1 MRRLSAT
8 LILLCLLFISACAPE
23 AQAPVSDNSDAFSGF
38 VTDEI
43 IEGGTAL
50 ENVNARAATFDTS
63 GDETK
68 LTLDFITGS
77 RMSGGTDEGVIS
89 GVPTYTVKLT
99 GAPYRLVI
107 EFDSLAYWDYY
118 RQMDI
123 SAAPIILGSF
133 RHTVSE
139 GSAMAIYFQLANDAA
154 FKVEEAP
161 AKLIITL
168 KSKPS
173 PVSATPTEPEATPNT
188 LDLTESLLAPEGSG
202 YFVVA
207 NAYRDYCSGTLSRE
221 IDLKPTLANDMNTVL
236 LISKPFSSQADAEEF
251 RQSLLALNESAVPS
265 SWRIELIHFGE
276 LPRYDEKMEYT
287 AAYDEQCAR
296 RSGEITTLDVLI
308 PDGLFLTDTPK
319 KGGYL
324 YSRRLLSGIG
334 SDAYSYEQLYVLEE
348 NGYAHPLLSFEFEV
362 IATAE
367 YSPDGRRL
375 AVLERASEST
385 HLYVFDTDTSELMVD
400 LSDMG
405 FGDSISAFTWDSLGS
420 SIYAIGGTSEIQIH
434 QYDFNVPIESKRHSI
449 VDKKGADESYIA
461 FLNGEVYF
469 AQTELES
476 GANIY
481 TVKPEGGIR
490 KPFHEGGAFEIA
502 ANGKYVAIAEYG
514 SDFAS
519 DGTAAASPSFYVL
532 NIESGEET
540 LVTSDFSVY
549 NFLWAKNSDKLYY
562 IENRLTGNTTEGA
575 AGGEDSPD
583 AAPQA
588 AEADPYPYTLW
599 EYDMLSGEKTAVIDL
614 PNASFAVSDVRD
626 ELLLLYYDPATFGEV
641 VRATYKIK

>member
-1 MRRLSAT
+1 MRRVFAT
-8 LILLCLLFISACAPE
+8 SILLCLIFTFGCAPE
-23 AQAPVSDNSDAFSGF
+23 AQAPVSDDGAAFSGF
-38 VTDEI
+38 VTDEVI
-43 IEGGTAL
+43 SGGTTL
-50 ENVNARAATFDTS
+50 ENVNARSAAFEVA

-89 GVPTYTVKLT
+89 GVPAYTVKLI
-99 GAPYRLVI
+99 GAPYRLVV
-107 EFDSLAYWDYY
+107 EFESLAYWDYY
-118 RQMDI
+118 RQLDL
-123 SAAPIILGSF
+123 SVAPIILGSF

-139 GSAMAIYFQLANDAA
+139 GSAMAIYFQLANDVA

-173 PVSATPTEPEATPNT
+173 PVPATLTEPNETPDT

-207 NAYRDYCSGTLSRE
+207 NAYRDYCGGALSQT
-221 IDLKPTLANDMNTVL
+221 DLKPTLASDMSTVL
-236 LISKPFSSQADAEEF
+236 LISKAFSSEADAEDY
-251 RQSLLALNESAVPS
+251 RQSMLALNESAVPS
-265 SWRIELIHFGE
+265 SWRIELLEFGE
-276 LPRYDEKMEYT
+276 LPSYDEKMEYM
-287 AAYDEQCAR
+287 AAYDEKCAR
-296 RSGEITTLDVLI
+296 RAGEASTLDVLI
-308 PDGLFLTDTPK
+308 PDGLLLTDTPK

-324 YSRRLLSGIG
+324 YSRRLLNGIG
-334 SDAYSYEQLYVLEE
+334 SNAYSYEQLYVLEGS
-348 NGYAHPLLSFEFEV
+348 GYSHPLLPFEFEV
-362 IATAE
+362 IAAAK

-420 SIYAIGGTSEIQIH
+420 SIYAIGGTNEIQIH

-449 VDKKGADESYIA
+449 VDKKGADESYIS

-469 AQTELES
+469 VQTELES

-490 KPFHEGGAFEIA
+490 KLFHTGGAFKIA
-502 ANGKYVAIAEYG
+502 ANGKYMAIADYG
-514 SDFAS
+514 SDFAAQS
-519 DGTAAASPSFYVL
+519 GAASPSFYVL

-549 NFLWAKNSDKLYY
+549 NFLWAKNSEKLYY
-562 IENRLTGNTTEGA
+562 IENRLTGNTTEGV
-575 AGGEDSPD
+575 AGNEDSTD
-583 AAPQA
+583 AKPQTS
-588 AEADPYPYTLW
+588 ETDPYPYTLW
-599 EYDMLSGEKTAVIDL
+599 EYDVSSGAKTAIIDL
-614 PNASFAVSDVRD
+614 PNASFAVSD
-626 ELLLLYYDPATFGEV
+626 ELLLLYFDQATLGEV